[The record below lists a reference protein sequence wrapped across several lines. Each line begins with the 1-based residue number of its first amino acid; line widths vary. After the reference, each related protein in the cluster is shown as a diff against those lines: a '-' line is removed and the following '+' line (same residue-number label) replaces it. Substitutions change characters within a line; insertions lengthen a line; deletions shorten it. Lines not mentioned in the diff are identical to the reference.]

1 MYQIESDLCMRL
13 PSGDFSIEG
22 GSRNTG
28 EVIHRREKYEVQT
41 IKEVHISNA
50 GSDYGNDRSK
60 HGIIS

>member
-1 MYQIESDLCMRL
+1 MRL

-50 GSDYGNDRSK
+50 GSDNGNDRSK